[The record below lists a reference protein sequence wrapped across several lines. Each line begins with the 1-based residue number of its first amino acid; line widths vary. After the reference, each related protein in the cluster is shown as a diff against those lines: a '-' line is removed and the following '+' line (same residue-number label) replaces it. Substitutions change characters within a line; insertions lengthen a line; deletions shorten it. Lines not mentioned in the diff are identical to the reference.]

1 MLRSRKV
8 HVRPHSWS
16 PCIFLSAQ
24 RHVVN
29 AANIGRGTPNWFA
42 QLPTVPGPAR
52 LSDAQTFVF
61 DRDIRN
67 PYTERWSL
75 GFQRELP
82 KKILL
87 DLSYVGS
94 ASHKLF
100 TREDINPRQ
109 LNGLRIHPD
118 FGPRIIIASEGNS
131 AYHSMQLR
139 VERRLGKSFQVAGS
153 YTWSRNLD
161 STGEVLLTN
170 INSGNNNLTSLP
182 IQQGG
187 LKIDRGL
194 SDYHRKHRLTIAH
207 LWDIPGP
214 KHGIWKQ
221 AFGGWSITG
230 IISFQSGVPFSLQN
244 GFDRNND
251 GLANDRPDIGN
262 SDAPLNTRA
271 VVAPATDL
279 GGCGINNWDMSFFK
293 TFALTE
299 TKKLEF
305 RWEAFNVFNHPQ
317 FVNVPE
323 RNLVSS
329 PPGSF
334 VKPDFTDGGIRT
346 MRLQLKFLF

>member
-1 MLRSRKV
+1 M
-8 HVRPHSWS
+8 
-16 PCIFLSAQ
+16 
-24 RHVVN
+24 
-29 AANIGRGTPNWFA
+29 
-42 QLPTVPGPAR
+42 
-52 LSDAQTFVF
+52 
-61 DRDIRN
+61 
-67 PYTERWSL
+67 
-75 GFQRELP
+75 
-82 KKILL
+82 
-87 DLSYVGS
+87 
-94 ASHKLF
+94 
-100 TREDINPRQ
+100 
-109 LNGLRIHPD
+109 
-118 FGPRIIIASEGNS
+118 
-131 AYHSMQLR
+131 
-139 VERRLGKSFQVAGS
+139 
-153 YTWSRNLD
+153 
-161 STGEVLLTN
+161 
-170 INSGNNNLTSLP
+170 
-182 IQQGG
+182 
-187 LKIDRGL
+187 
-194 SDYHRKHRLTIAH
+194 TIAH

-279 GGCGINNWDMSFFK
+279 GGCATGYRNPDTRACVTPADVHFIEGRGLPNRSTVGRNTLFAGGINNWDMSFFK

-334 VKPDFTDGGIRT
+334 LKPDFTDGGIRT